1 MPGTWTNRVVVCLL
15 CAVAW
20 ALEGKT
26 ALAQDRK
33 GDKTAE
39 ERTSDLKALC
49 YAAGLGKTDQVVA
62 LIKRGVPI
70 NSNELGKTPLILAI
84 QGGRIETVKVL
95 LENGADL
102 HYPDAQNRYPI
113 YFAYSNVEVL
123 KYVLSKGGDKEVNW
137 YTGATTKNPK
147 GNGMHLLGLVCGS
160 RAPLPE
166 MIPILVQAGADPNKR
181 FMKVTPLI
189 AAIER
194 GDPKVADVV
203 KTLIEHKADVNMK
216 DDAGV
221 TPLQW
226 AKMKDQ
232 GEVIELLRK
241 AGAKE

>member
-1 MPGTWTNRVVVCLL
+1 MPGTWKNRVAISLL
-15 CAVAW
+15 CGVSWALGGQMAVAQ
-20 ALEGKT
+20 ESK
-26 ALAQDRK
+26 D
-33 GDKTAE
+33 DKTAE
-39 ERTSDLKALC
+39 ERVKDLKALC
-49 YAAGLGKTDQVVA
+49 FAAGLGKTDQVVA
-62 LIKRGVPI
+62 LIKKGVPI

-137 YTGATTKNPK
+137 YTGATAKNPK

-194 GDPKVADVV
+194 GDPKVAAVV
-203 KTLIEHKADVNMK
+203 RALIEHKADVNMK
-216 DDAGV
+216 DDAGI

-232 GEVIELLRK
+232 QEVMELLRK
-241 AGAKE
+241 GGAKE